1 MVHSDTSIS
10 PNFPNLIA
18 TNQGRIQYY
27 TSLVL
32 HWSKDRAFSN
42 QSASVKLKILFCEIL
57 PKMLDKEPQN
67 VHQEIYIKFLL
78 AWKMKY
84 SVDKSDYMYA

>member
-1 MVHSDTSIS
+1 
-10 PNFPNLIA
+10 
-18 TNQGRIQYY
+18 
-27 TSLVL
+27 
-32 HWSKDRAFSN
+32 
-42 QSASVKLKILFCEIL
+42 
-57 PKMLDKEPQN
+57 MLDKEPQN